1 MRSARRKIAGHVA
14 IIVATVVLTALSFW
28 LGWGPVVLSP

>member
-1 MRSARRKIAGHVA
+1 MWSAQRKIAGHLA
-14 IIVATVVLTALSFW
+14 IIVATVVLTALSIW

>member
-1 MRSARRKIAGHVA
+1 MRSARRRIAGHVA
-14 IIVATVVLTALSFW
+14 IIVATVVLTALSIW

>member
-1 MRSARRKIAGHVA
+1 MRSARWRIAGHVA
-14 IIVATVVLTALSFW
+14 IFVATVVLTALSIW